1 MFSDN
6 RITSNPAS
14 KTSNTVA
21 TVSGFSS
28 NANDAKGNTSTA
40 EATVKPMATVKA
52 GIITLLT
59 RALLTMAKST
69 PKR

>member
-6 RITSNPAS
+6 RITSSPAS
-14 KTSNTVA
+14 KTTSTVA
-21 TVSGFSS
+21 TVSGFSN
-28 NANDAKGNTSTA
+28 NANDAKGNTSAA
-40 EATVKPMATVKA
+40 EATVKPMATVNA

-59 RALLTMAKST
+59 RALLTTPKST